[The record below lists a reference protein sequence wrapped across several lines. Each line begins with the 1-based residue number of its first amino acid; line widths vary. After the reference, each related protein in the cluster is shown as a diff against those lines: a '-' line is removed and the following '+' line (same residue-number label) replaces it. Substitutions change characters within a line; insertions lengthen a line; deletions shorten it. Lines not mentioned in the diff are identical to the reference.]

1 MFGTP
6 NIYIYIYLTPR
17 CILKSEKKWN
27 NTCGSIG
34 QGDMKKALGIY
45 HFNFFVQLTFFK
57 DLQILHPWPTSHP
70 TIQKKHQKKQQ
81 SLRSLRSLFAFG
93 PKSTSVPTHVAIR
106 ATDRPG
112 IFHRAVID
120 ESPGRTWISVVFYR
134 DPMSNRDDVT
144 GIPAY
149 LDPSFGCHLLQ
160 VPGPFWGVFWG
171 CRP

>member
-6 NIYIYIYLTPR
+6 NIYIYIWHPDAFWSR
-17 CILKSEKKWN
+17 KKNETTHAGQLDKATWKKHLE
-27 NTCGSIG
+27 SIT
-34 QGDMKKALGIY
+34 
-45 HFNFFVQLTFFK
+45 LTFLYNWPSSKICKFFTLDLRVIQLFK
-57 DLQILHPWPTSHP
+57 Q
-70 TIQKKHQKKQQ
+70 KHQKKQQ